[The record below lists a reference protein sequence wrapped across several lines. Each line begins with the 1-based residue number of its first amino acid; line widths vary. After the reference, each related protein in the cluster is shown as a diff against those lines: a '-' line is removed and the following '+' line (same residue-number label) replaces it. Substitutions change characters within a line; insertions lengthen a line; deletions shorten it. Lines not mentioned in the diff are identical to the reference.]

1 MSPAADDRLRD
12 EVRLLGGLLGE
23 VIRDEGGQGLYDR
36 IEAIR
41 QASVAWHRDAGTA
54 DASRLEA
61 LLAELSLDDAVGLAH
76 GFAAF
81 SLLANVAED
90 RAGKRRAQEQTAAG
104 ARPDTPEGALQQLA
118 GVGRT
123 PEEARDLLA
132 GALISPVLTAH
143 PSEVR
148 RKSVIDRIA
157 AVSDLLDA
165 CDQTGEACDLEA
177 RNAGLRR
184 QVTILW
190 ATRLVRQTGLV
201 VQDEIDT
208 VVSFLDRVFL
218 HVAPAQ
224 LAEWRKRLKAPDLA
238 PFIRIGSWVGGD
250 RDGNPNVDG
259 AVLTAAFRSQARAV
273 LRFYLDEV
281 NALGAELSLSGS
293 LSTVSPE
300 MRALAEAPATARRI
314 GPTNPTAA
322 PSARS
327 TPGWPRPIRS

>member
-1 MSPAADDRLRD
+1 MSPAAPFPEHGDRLRE

-36 IEAIR
+36 IEAVR
-41 QASVAWHRDAGTA
+41 RASVAYHRDPASN

-61 LLAELSLDDAVGLAH
+61 QLAELSLDDAVGLAH

-81 SLLANVAED
+81 SLLANIAED
-90 RAGKRRAQEQTAAG
+90 RAGKRRAQEQAAAA

-118 GVGRT
+118 DAGRT
-123 PEEARDLLA
+123 PADARDLLA

-165 CDQTGEACDLEA
+165 CDLTGAACDLAA
-177 RNAGLRR
+177 RDAGLRR
-184 QVTILW
+184 QTTILW
-190 ATRLVRQTGLV
+190 VTRLVRQAGLA

-218 HVAPAQ
+218 RVAPAQ
-224 LAEWRKRLKAPDLA
+224 LADWRRRLGAPELA
-238 PFIRIGSWVGGD
+238 PFIRVGSWVGGD

-273 LRFYLDEV
+273 LRFYL
-281 NALGAELSLSGS
+281 
-293 LSTVSPE
+293 
-300 MRALAEAPATARRI
+300 
-314 GPTNPTAA
+314 
-322 PSARS
+322 
-327 TPGWPRPIRS
+327 

>member
-1 MSPAADDRLRD
+1 
-12 EVRLLGGLLGE
+12 
-23 VIRDEGGQGLYDR
+23 
-36 IEAIR
+36 
-41 QASVAWHRDAGTA
+41 VA
-54 DASRLEA
+54 
-61 LLAELSLDDAVGLAH
+61 V
-76 GFAAF
+76 
-81 SLLANVAED
+81 D